1 MCSSYDLVLSPGTA
15 TVAGS
20 DYVMVSDTLM
30 FPTSSVNGATRCI
43 DITIGDDGILEAEET
58 FTVTL
63 TISTTNVALGVAT
76 TTVTITDDG

>member
-1 MCSSYDLVLSPGTA
+1 MCSSDLVLSPGTA

-20 DYVMVSDTLM
+20 DYVAVSDDSLM
-30 FPTSSVNGATRCI
+30 FLTSSVNDATQCI
-43 DITIGDDGILEAEET
+43 DITIGNDGILEAEET

>member
-1 MCSSYDLVLSPGTA
+1 
-15 TVAGS
+15 
-20 DYVMVSDTLM
+20 MVSDDTLM
-30 FPTSSVNGATRCI
+30 FPTSSVNGATQCI
-43 DITIGDDGILEAEET
+43 DITIGNDDILEAEET